1 MTRHR
6 RRRFKLRSTYNWHRY
21 VGVTAALFVLL
32 LAVTGLALNHTVEL
46 QLDKRFVKNTV
57 LLDWYKIRAPTGP
70 PSFPAADHWISQWEK
85 LVFLDHQPLGE
96 FDGKLLGATFSH
108 DMFILAL
115 PNRLLLFTANGELI
129 EELAG
134 KHGVPAGMRRIGVL
148 DDGRIAVRGAHGIY
162 LSDTDFLDWQEIQQ
176 PVEKI
181 HWSVAYALPTVLHN
195 AIVDQYRGQVLSL
208 ERLLL
213 DLHSGRFFG
222 GNGVY
227 VMDTAA
233 ILLVFLA
240 MSGTWIWIYRII
252 KQRRHHKRPRPTRS
266 TN

>member
-1 MTRHR
+1 MDEITLTDVLAAIQQAAGAAVHPGQGAG
-6 RRRFKLRSTYNWHRY
+6 
-21 VGVTAALFVLL
+21 VG
-32 LAVTGLALNHTVEL
+32 
-46 QLDKRFVKNTV
+46 QLE
-57 LLDWYKIRAPTGP
+57 
-70 PSFPAADHWISQWEK
+70 S
-85 LVFLDHQPLGE
+85 
-96 FDGKLLGATFSH
+96 
-108 DMFILAL
+108 
-115 PNRLLLFTANGELI
+115 
-129 EELAG
+129 
-134 KHGVPAGMRRIGVL
+134 
-148 DDGRIAVRGAHGIY
+148 GRIAVRGAHGIY

-195 AIVDQYRGQVLSL
+195 AVVDQYRGQVLSL